1 MMHEHNA
8 GSNAQ
13 AASLPASDAK
23 PRIRLITPV
32 WGRCYIN
39 RWLDL
44 SFAALRSEGNIP
56 FLNKNSDFELAVIT
70 KSEDA
75 AFMQADPKFNS
86 VTAGIRVKF
95 ITMDE
100 FFPPNGEVTYGV
112 PLTLAYGKAIQDL
125 GEDGIGTYVIL
136 MNADFVLASGSL
148 RSLLARIRNG
158 FTSIAAASIRVIN
171 AGARLELQSYLD
183 DRAGILSIP
192 PRAMMRLANA
202 NLHSTITGRIIN
214 DMHPIDS
221 TYYHQIYW
229 RISHSCLAMRGFLL
243 MPVCFQVK
251 RIVSKVLCPVDYGVI
266 SEVSPGGRFCVLNDS
281 DDYLMIELQERDSE
295 SHWLRIAPNTRSL
308 KRRLARLAP
317 EIAAHAAT
325 WTTPDHRRAATQTAY
340 FHESELPAD
349 VARRVKPLE
358 EFVDDVLATM
368 PPPVSHIGHFQW
380 LPAVSMY
387 RKDMIRGGS
396 NAITELLDDPRNLMT
411 RPPFK
416 AET

>member
-1 MMHEHNA
+1 MHEHNA

-13 AASLPASDAK
+13 AASLPASEVK

-32 WGRCYIN
+32 WGRFYIN

-44 SFAALRSEGNIP
+44 SLAALRSEGNIP
-56 FLNKNSDFELAVIT
+56 FLNKNSDFELAVVT

-75 AFMQADPKFNS
+75 AFMQADPKFNF

-100 FFPPNGEVTYGV
+100 FFPPNGEVTSPV

-148 RSLLARIRNG
+148 RNLLVRIRNG
-158 FTSIAAASIRVIN
+158 FTSIAAASIRVID
-171 AGARLELQSYLD
+171 AKVRLELQSYLD
-183 DRAGILSIP
+183 ERAGILSIS
-192 PRAMMRLANA
+192 PRAMMRLANP

-229 RISHSCLAMRGFLL
+229 RISHSCLALRGFLL

-295 SHWLRIAPNTRSL
+295 SHLLRLAPNTRTL

-317 EIAAHAAT
+317 EIAANAAT
-325 WTTPDHRRAATQTAY
+325 WTTADHRRAATQTAY
-340 FHESELPAD
+340 FHESGLPSD

-358 EFVDDVLATM
+358 EFVDDVLATL

-380 LPAVSMY
+380 LPAVSVY

-411 RPPFK
+411 KPPSK